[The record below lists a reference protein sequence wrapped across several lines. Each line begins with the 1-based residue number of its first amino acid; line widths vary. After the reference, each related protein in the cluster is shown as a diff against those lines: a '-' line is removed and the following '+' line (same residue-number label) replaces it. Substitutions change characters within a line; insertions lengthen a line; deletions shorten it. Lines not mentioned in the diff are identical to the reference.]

1 MTETDTKPWWQSKT
15 KIGILVS
22 SVAAILSLFGVVV
35 DVGVITEVAFGVAVL
50 VGNWCASHGRNTADT
65 PIDKKLVLPGLRLP

>member
-22 SVAAILSLFGVVV
+22 SVAAILGLFGVVV
-35 DVGVITEVAFGVAVL
+35 DAGVITDVAFGVAVL
-50 VGNWCASHGRNTADT
+50 VGNWYASYGRNTADT